1 MSSRLARLAPIWGGL
16 EVALTVNQ
24 CLLMDESRHSAG
36 LTVAIASVSGE
47 ERPYG
52 ETTTDRDAD
61 PDADL
66 SDRAGGRRHD
76 GGP

>member
-1 MSSRLARLAPIWGGL
+1 MA
-16 EVALTVNQ
+16 
-24 CLLMDESRHSAG
+24 ESRHSAG

-52 ETTTDRDAD
+52 ETTTNRDAY